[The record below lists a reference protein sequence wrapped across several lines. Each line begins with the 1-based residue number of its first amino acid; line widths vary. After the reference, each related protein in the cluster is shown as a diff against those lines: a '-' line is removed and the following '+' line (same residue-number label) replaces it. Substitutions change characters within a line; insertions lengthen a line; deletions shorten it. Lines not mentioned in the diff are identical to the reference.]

1 MLKVFY
7 TILPDEKVE
16 KTGNL
21 IRDEEILSCNNQT
34 VKKQKFFVWKLLLKG
49 LELSGINADEI
60 EFFKEPSGK
69 WTADKIHFSLSH
81 SKNALAVAISSSPV
95 GVDIEKIISANSNLA
110 IKILNDSELIE
121 FNSIPEREKS
131 DYLILKWTQKESIF
145 KSLNESVFSKNLF
158 SLNNG
163 KLFSQKVE
171 LKNEFYYLSVYNE
184 NDDLAEIVLI

>member
-95 GVDIEKIISANSNLA
+95 GVDIEKIIELGFKKLNEDDINRGLYGHLPEEELS
-110 IKILNDSELIE
+110 ILNSKYVINIE
-121 FNSIPEREKS
+121 AYDE
-131 DYLILKWTQKESIF
+131 
-145 KSLNESVFSKNLF
+145 SKNR
-158 SLNNG
+158 N
-163 KLFSQKVE
+163 K
-171 LKNEFYYLSVYNE
+171 
-184 NDDLAEIVLI
+184 